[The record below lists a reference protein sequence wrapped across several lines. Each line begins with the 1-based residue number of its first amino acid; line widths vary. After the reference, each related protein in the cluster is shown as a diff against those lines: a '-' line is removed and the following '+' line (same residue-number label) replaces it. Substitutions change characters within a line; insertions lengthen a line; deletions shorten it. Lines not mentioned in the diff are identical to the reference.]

1 MRLEDTSLLS
11 LDTQTLRH
19 TLTSAKNKFLNKPAL
34 AFVDSAPIT
43 YSELYSKV
51 IFLAQQLLDL
61 GIKPGDK
68 VAILSENS
76 PNWGVAYFSITS
88 IGAAAVPILP
98 DFHTNEIHNIVRQSQ
113 AKAIFISEKFQ
124 SKIAGFSPAPL
135 TMINVG
141 NFEIISTPEK
151 KCKKQPSLTYQ
162 EIMVKENDLAAII
175 FTSGTTGHSKGVM
188 LTHKNIVA
196 NAINGGNTFT
206 KLGENEKLL
215 SILPLSHTYE
225 CTLGLVFPILI
236 GASIYYIEGKP
247 VPSMLMTAMQ
257 KIKPTIVFSIPLIME
272 KIFKLR
278 ILPELK
284 KSRIGRG
291 LYKFGFSR
299 KQLHKIAGKKLLDSF
314 GGKLILFGIGG
325 APLSRQTEEFL
336 QDANFPYYTAYGL
349 TEASPLVT
357 GASQEKRL
365 GSVGQI
371 LPEIQTRIEKKSGT
385 HKEGELYIKGP
396 SIMRG
401 YHGDPETTSEVLSE
415 DGWLKTGDLC
425 HIDADNYLYIHG
437 RSKNMILGP
446 SGENIYPEEIESI
459 LLTNRYVIESI
470 VYEHESKV
478 VARIHLDYP
487 LLEGE
492 FTKDKLTP
500 QQIKKQMADII
511 EGIRIQTNSQLS
523 SFSRINRLIEQE
535 EPFAKTPTQKI
546 KRYLY
551 VT

>member
-1 MRLEDTSLLS
+1 MLS
-11 LDTQTLRH
+11 LKTQTLRH
-19 TLTSAKNKFLNKPAL
+19 ALINAKEKFPHKPAL
-34 AFVDSAPIT
+34 AFVDSAPVT
-43 YSELYSKV
+43 FSELYSGV
-51 IFLAQQLLDL
+51 ELLAQQLLDL
-61 GIKPGDK
+61 GIKPRDK
-68 VAILSENS
+68 IAILSVNS

-88 IGAAAVPILP
+88 IGAIAVPILP
-98 DFHTNEIHNIVRQSQ
+98 DFHTNEVHNILRQSQ
-113 AKAIFISEKFQ
+113 TKAIFVSEKF
-124 SKIAGFSPAPL
+124 KPKTIGFNHSNLIIIDAEKFD
-135 TMINVG
+135 INHV
-141 NFEIISTPEK
+141 SEK
-151 KCKKQPSLTYQ
+151 KHNKHPITSYQ
-162 EIMVKENDLAAII
+162 EAIVKENDLAAII

-196 NAINGGNTFT
+196 NAINGGNTFAN
-206 KLGENEKLL
+206 LRENEKLL

-225 CTLGLVFPILI
+225 CTLGLVLPLLI

-247 VPSMLMTAMQ
+247 TPSTLITAMQ
-257 KIKPTIVFSIPLIME
+257 KVKPTIVFSIPLIIE
-272 KIFKLR
+272 KIFKLH

-284 KSRIGRG
+284 KSIIGRG

-299 KQLHKIAGKKLLDSF
+299 KQMHKIAGKKLLESF
-314 GGKLILFGIGG
+314 GGELTLFGIGG

-336 QDANFPYYTAYGL
+336 QEANFPYYTAYGL

-371 LPEIQTRIEKKSGT
+371 LPEIQTRVEKISYI

-396 SIMRG
+396 SIMLG
-401 YHGDPETTSEVLSE
+401 YLDDPETTSEVLSE

-470 VYEHESKV
+470 VYEHDSKV
-478 VARIHLDYP
+478 VARIHLNYP
-487 LLEGE
+487 LLEDE
-492 FTKDKLTP
+492 FTKQKFTP
-500 QQIKKQMADII
+500 QQIKKQMTNVI
-511 EGIRIQTNSQLS
+511 EEIRVETNSQLS

-535 EPFAKTPTQKI
+535 EPFAKTPTKKI

>member
-1 MRLEDTSLLS
+1 MLS
-11 LDTQTLRH
+11 LETQTLRH
-19 TLTSAKNKFLNKPAL
+19 ILINAKNKFPHKPAL
-34 AFVDSAPIT
+34 AFVDSTPIT
-43 YSELYSKV
+43 FAEFYIKVEL
-51 IFLAQQLLDL
+51 LAQQLLDL
-61 GIKPGDK
+61 DIKAGDK
-68 VAILSENS
+68 IAILSENS

-88 IGAAAVPILP
+88 IGAIAVPILP
-98 DFHTNEIHNIVRQSQ
+98 DFHANEVHNIVRQSQ
-113 AKAIFISEKFQ
+113 AKAIFISERFHPKITGFNHTNLTVINTKNFDVSSAPEIKH
-124 SKIAGFSPAPL
+124 SKKPTAS
-135 TMINVG
+135 
-141 NFEIISTPEK
+141 
-151 KCKKQPSLTYQ
+151 YQ
-162 EIMVKENDLAAII
+162 DTIVKESDIAAII
-175 FTSGTTGHSKGVM
+175 FTSGTTGHSKGVV
-188 LTHKNIVA
+188 LTHKNIVT
-196 NAINGGNTFT
+196 NAINGGNTFAN
-206 KLGENEKLL
+206 LGKNEKLL

-225 CTLGLVFPILI
+225 CTLGLVLPILI

-247 VPSMLMTAMQ
+247 VPSTLMAAMQ
-257 KIKPTIVFSIPLIME
+257 KVKPTIVFSIPLIME

-284 KSRIGRG
+284 KSRVGRG
-291 LYKFGFSR
+291 LYKYKFSR
-299 KQLHKIAGKKLLDSF
+299 KQLHKIAGKKLLESF
-314 GGKLILFGIGG
+314 GGKLVLFGIGG

-336 QDANFPYYTAYGL
+336 QEANFPYYTAYGL

-371 LPEIQTRIEKKSGT
+371 LPQIQTRIEKISDT

-396 SIMRG
+396 SIMRE
-401 YHGDPETTSEVLSE
+401 YHADPEATAKVLSD

-425 HIDADNYLYIHG
+425 HIDSDNYLYIHG

-459 LLTNRYVIESI
+459 LLTNRYVVESI

-478 VARIHLDYP
+478 IARVHLNYP
-487 LLEGE
+487 LLEDE
-492 FTKDKLTP
+492 FAKQKLSA
-500 QQIKKQMADII
+500 QQIKKQMVNII
-511 EGIRIQTNSQLS
+511 EEVRTETNSQLS

>member
-1 MRLEDTSLLS
+1 MLS
-11 LDTQTLRH
+11 LETQTLRYA
-19 TLTSAKNKFLNKPAL
+19 LINAKNQFPHKPAL
-34 AFVDSAPIT
+34 AFVDSTPIT
-43 YSELYSKV
+43 YADFYTKVEL
-51 IFLAQQLLDL
+51 LAQQLLDL
-61 GIKPGDK
+61 GIKSGDK
-68 VAILSENS
+68 IAILSENS
-76 PNWGVAYFSITS
+76 PNWGIAYFSITS
-88 IGAAAVPILP
+88 IGAIAVPILP
-98 DFHTNEIHNIVRQSQ
+98 DFHTNEVHNIVRQSQ

-124 SKIAGFSPAPL
+124 PKITGGNLTNLTTIDTKSFNINPAP
-135 TMINVG
+135 
-141 NFEIISTPEK
+141 EIKHNKTPA
-151 KCKKQPSLTYQ
+151 SYQ
-162 EIMVKENDLAAII
+162 DIIVKESDIAAII
-175 FTSGTTGHSKGVM
+175 FTSGTTGHSKGVV
-188 LTHKNIVA
+188 LTHQNIVA
-196 NAINGGNTFT
+196 NAINGGNTFAN
-206 KLGENEKLL
+206 LGKNEKLL

-225 CTLGLVFPILI
+225 CTLGLVLPILI
-236 GASIYYIEGKP
+236 GASINYIEGKP
-247 VPSMLMTAMQ
+247 VPSTLMTAMQ
-257 KIKPTIVFSIPLIME
+257 KVKPTIVFSIPLIME

-291 LYKFGFSR
+291 LYKYKFSR
-299 KQLHKIAGKKLLDSF
+299 KQLHKVAGKKLLESF
-314 GGKLILFGIGG
+314 GGKLVLFGIGG

-336 QDANFPYYTAYGL
+336 QEANFPYYTAYGL

-357 GASQEKRL
+357 GASQERRL

-371 LPEIQTRIEKKSGT
+371 LPEIETRIEKISDL

-396 SIMRG
+396 SIMHG
-401 YHGDPETTSEVLSE
+401 YHDDPETTSEVLSE
-415 DGWLKTGDLC
+415 DGWLRTGDLC

-459 LLTNRYVIESI
+459 LLANRYVVESI

-478 VARIHLDYP
+478 IARVHLNYP
-487 LLEGE
+487 LLEDE
-492 FTKDKLTP
+492 FTKQKLTA
-500 QQIKKQMADII
+500 QQIKKQMACIV
-511 EGIRIQTNSQLS
+511 EEIRTETNSQLS